1 MLGWA
6 LAPSHHIYGWE
17 RDEEAYFV
25 NGSVV
30 RQEVFQSLGVEVVV
44 GGVPG
49 HVVVVAIPRRQVEGG
64 SHALLP
70 HSLDELSD
78 DVSLS
83 ALPVGGGHAVGR
95 VGVGEHAR
103 P

>member
-30 RQEVFQSLGVEVVV
+30 RQEVLQSLGVEVVV

-49 HVVVVAIPRRQVEGG
+49 HVVVDPKETGRRR
-64 SHALLP
+64 
-70 HSLDELSD
+70 
-78 DVSLS
+78 VSCPPFS
-83 ALPVGGGHAVGR
+83 
-95 VGVGEHAR
+95 
-103 P
+103 